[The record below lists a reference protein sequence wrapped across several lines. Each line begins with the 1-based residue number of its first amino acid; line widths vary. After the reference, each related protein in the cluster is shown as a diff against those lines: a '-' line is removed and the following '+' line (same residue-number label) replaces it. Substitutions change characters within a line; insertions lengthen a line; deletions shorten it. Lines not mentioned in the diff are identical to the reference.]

1 MQNFSKI
8 GSILH
13 YKLIRL
19 KNDANEIEQLNK
31 LDYLFFYYYYSFNM
45 AVAINHTNH
54 YSYLLQQSIHY
65 SAIILSKNKWIVQ
78 IHITENR

>member
-1 MQNFSKI
+1 MRTK
-8 GSILH
+8 
-13 YKLIRL
+13 
-19 KNDANEIEQLNK
+19 IEQLNK
-31 LDYLFFYYYYSFNM
+31 LDYLFFYYYYSFNMANM

-65 SAIILSKNKWIVQ
+65 SAIILSENKWIVQ